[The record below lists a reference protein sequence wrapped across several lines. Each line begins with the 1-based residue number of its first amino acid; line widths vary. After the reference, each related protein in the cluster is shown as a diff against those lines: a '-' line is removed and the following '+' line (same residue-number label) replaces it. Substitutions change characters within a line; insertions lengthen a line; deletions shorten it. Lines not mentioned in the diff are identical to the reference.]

1 MSFGLRRDFCADLL
15 PHTLSSLFP
24 PLCSLQ
30 YHSPSH
36 FSPFISPE
44 IVFYAPIS
52 LVYLACSHLHF
63 LPLPLLSTITSLPV
77 VFPILLSSTPQHL
90 SFPLLSSSP
99 RGFLS
104 SLLPSPLL
112 YCFTG
117 ILATALLS
125 LPLPPSFLQQV
136 SECAAV

>member
-44 IVFYAPIS
+44 IVYYAPIS
-52 LVYLACSHLHF
+52 LVYLARSHLHF
-63 LPLPLLSTITSLPV
+63 LPFPLLSSITSLPV
-77 VFPILLSSTPQHL
+77 VFPILLSSPPLHL
-90 SFPLLSSSP
+90 SFPLSSP
-99 RGFLS
+99 PRGILS

-112 YCFTG
+112 YYFIG
-117 ILATALLS
+117 ILTTAPLS
-125 LPLPPSFLQQV
+125 LPLSSSFLQQV
-136 SECAAV
+136 SECVAV